1 MAESGK
7 ICTLQ
12 IDGKPVS
19 VPEGTTI
26 LEAGRKL
33 GIEIPTLCHH
43 PALEPY
49 GVCRVCIVELKR
61 GRRVRVVT
69 ACNFP
74 VEEDGLEVSTNS
86 ERIQRDRRVVI
97 ELLLA
102 RCFSSPVIREFAAR
116 FGVFDTDLEKTE
128 GEECIL
134 CGLCVNVCRDLI
146 GQAAIGFE
154 SRGADRKTAAPFGRA
169 ERGLHWVRRLRLC
182 LPHRLYQDGRPSR
195 RTNDRSMDEFDALLE
210 VPQLRQSIW
219 IGPPNRAFEE
229 AGKRASSLIWKCARN
244 AEPRVW
250 ERRYWDTRRL
260 RRKCMRVEAS
270 GWWRTPVSCHSER
283 SEESRSDFLSG
294 SNPVRDSSLRSE

>member
-1 MAESGK
+1 MAEPSR

-12 IDGKPVS
+12 IDGEPVS

-26 LEAGRKL
+26 LEAGRKV

-49 GVCRVCIVELKR
+49 GVCRVCIVEIKR
-61 GRRVRVVT
+61 GKRVRVVT

-74 VEEDGLEVSTNS
+74 IEGDGLEVSTNS
-86 ERIQRDRRVVI
+86 ERIRKDRRTVI

-128 GEECIL
+128 GEECFL

-154 SRGADRKTAAPFGRA
+154 SRGADRKTAVPFGKPSEDCIGCGACVYVCPTGCIKMEDLPGERMIDRWMSLMPFFKCRGCGKAFGSVRQLELLKNRQPLVKGYLELCPECRA
-169 ERGLHWVRRLRLC
+169 KGL
-182 LPHRLYQDGRPSR
+182 G
-195 RTNDRSMDEFDALLE
+195 EALLGHAE
-210 VPQLRQSIW
+210 W
-219 IGPPNRAFEE
+219 
-229 AGKRASSLIWKCARN
+229 AGAHGHAPL
-244 AEPRVW
+244 
-250 ERRYWDTRRL
+250 L
-260 RRKCMRVEAS
+260 
-270 GWWRTPVSCHSER
+270 H
-283 SEESRSDFLSG
+283 
-294 SNPVRDSSLRSE
+294 VRPDLVQK